1 MSKVSIGLPVYN
13 GEKFIGSRI
22 SSILEQTFFDFELI
36 ISDNSSTDNTPLIC
50 KEFVSKDNRIHYFRQ
65 EKNKGVFHN
74 FKYLLEKAHSKY
86 FVWAGVDDIWSNEFL
101 EESVKVLEKNQNVVG
116 SICKIEPYGK
126 KIEYKPGRLSK
137 KIRYF
142 SYDNYSH
149 LRSYEERV
157 KFYLRFWSNENIYG
171 LFRTKELKKSFLNR
185 PMAGLDKATL
195 LNLLTYGEI
204 HISNKILMRRFSEG
218 FTITGSVMD
227 KLTHLN
233 SYGIVGILFPFLP
246 FTFWCAKNLG
256 IKIFIGNLDYF
267 LYINFAR
274 EKLLLGDLTRRLK
287 NKLSH

>member
-1 MSKVSIGLPVYN
+1 MSKKP
-13 GEKFIGSRI
+13 
-22 SSILEQTFFDFELI
+22 
-36 ISDNSSTDNTPLIC
+36 
-50 KEFVSKDNRIHYFRQ
+50 
-65 EKNKGVFHN
+65 EKNIPKPSTK
-74 FKYLLEKAHSKY
+74 KY
-86 FVWAGVDDIWSNEFL
+86 N
-101 EESVKVLEKNQNVVG
+101 
-116 SICKIEPYGK
+116 
-126 KIEYKPGRLSK
+126 
-137 KIRYF
+137 
-142 SYDNYSH
+142 NYSH

-171 LFRTKELKKSFLNR
+171 LFRTKELRKSFLNR

-195 LNLLTYGEI
+195 LNLLAYGEI
-204 HISNKILMRRFSEG
+204 HISKKILMRRFSEG

-256 IKIFIGNLDYF
+256 IKIFVGNLDYF

-274 EKLLLGDLTRRLK
+274 EKLLLGDLIRRLK